1 MLDYTEFLNEYHDQF
16 DEDIVAFRNHMLD
29 IFMPKAKGDKE
40 IEEKI
45 NSIVSTYCVAVN
57 KELRFDEDL
66 IRDLGKL
73 VNMSYED
80 VMKKLSKETDGFY
93 NGFSGNI
100 IG

>member
-1 MLDYTEFLNEYHDQF
+1 MLKYSEFLNEYHDQN
-16 DEDIVAFRNHMLD
+16 DEDIVGFRNHMLD
-29 IFMPKAKGDKE
+29 IFMPKADGDKKS
-40 IEEKI
+40 EKMI

-73 VNMSYED
+73 VNMDYKE
-80 VMKKLSKETDGFY
+80 VMNKLHKETEKFY